1 MGAVS
6 SALLQLKVKTKKNLY
21 KTYSMEG
28 EPAPYQHRNLSQFV
42 PNNHNIGLSDEQLV
56 TISTKD
62 FNKLLKNSGLSKE
75 DCKRLKA
82 KRRTLKNRGYAA
94 SCRYKREEQEEG
106 LNGVKSHLDEDLN
119 VLRMNIED
127 YRIKLQKLQDS
138 NRFRLN
144 WAIRNNIKLPDEL
157 LRSGSGEYFGLESRR
172 QI

>member
-1 MGAVS
+1 MDP
-6 SALLQLKVKTKKNLY
+6 
-21 KTYSMEG
+21 G

-62 FNKLLKNSGLSKE
+62 FNKLLKTSGLSKD